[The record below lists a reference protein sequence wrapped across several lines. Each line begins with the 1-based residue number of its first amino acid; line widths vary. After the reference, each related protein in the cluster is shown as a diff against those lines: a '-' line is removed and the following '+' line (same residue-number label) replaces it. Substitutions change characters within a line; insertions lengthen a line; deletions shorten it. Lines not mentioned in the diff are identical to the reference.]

1 MGSSPT
7 DSWIYNLK
15 PKIIIFYGFWPKNC
29 TSLSYFKEVSSH
41 VPMGI
46 FGKKFRDVNYQRKVI
61 HFCGNGLMPHVM
73 PWFTDTD
80 GNCR

>member
-29 TSLSYFKEVSSH
+29 TSFSYFKEVSSH

-46 FGKKFRDVNYQRKVI
+46 FQKNFREAFKKKKEYK
-61 HFCGNGLMPHVM
+61 L
-73 PWFTDTD
+73 
-80 GNCR
+80 GNCPKRWEGVNLKTLFFYS